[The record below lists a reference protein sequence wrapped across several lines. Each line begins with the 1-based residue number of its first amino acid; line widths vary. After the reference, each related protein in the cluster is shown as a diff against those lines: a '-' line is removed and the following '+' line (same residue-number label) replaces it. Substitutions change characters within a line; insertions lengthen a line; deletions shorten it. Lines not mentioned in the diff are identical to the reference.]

1 MQIGLTTPDPG
12 RDAIAAFA
20 VAPTTKPEA
29 TPPTARER
37 QLAYLVSTWLAASVH
52 HVAPA
57 DLALMRR
64 GGREVVA
71 ARQLAIYLVHVV
83 FGFER
88 DSTARLFGRDR
99 RTVARACA
107 HVEDQREAAEAER
120 TVSAIERQALALAQT
135 LGLEPRT

>member
-1 MQIGLTTPDPG
+1 MQIALTTPDPG

-20 VAPTTKPEA
+20 APPA
-29 TPPTARER
+29 AAPPSARER
-37 QLAYLVSTWLAASVH
+37 QLAFLVSTWLAASVH

-57 DLALMRR
+57 DLSLVRR
-64 GGREVVA
+64 GASEVVA

-83 FGFER
+83 FGFDR

-107 HVEDQREAAEAER
+107 HIEDQRDRAEAER
-120 TVSAIERQALALAQT
+120 AVSAIERQALELAQT

>member
-12 RDAIAAFA
+12 RDAVAAFA
-20 VAPTTKPEA
+20 APRNAVPA
-29 TPPTARER
+29 PPSARER
-37 QLAYLVSTWLAASVH
+37 QVAYLVSTWLAASAHRV
-52 HVAPA
+52 VPA
-57 DLALMRR
+57 DLGLLRR
-64 GGREVVA
+64 GSNDVVA

-83 FGFER
+83 FGFDR

-107 HVEDQREAAEAER
+107 HVEDQRDAADAER
-120 TVSAIERQALALAQT
+120 AVTAIERQALALGES